1 MTQRRRGF
9 RNRYRGNM
17 PLTEVL
23 LKDIQGL
30 VLDTL
35 SWIKNGFSLPVIVA
49 YPDYPSKKTTIYKI
63 ARKLGYRITNKQL
76 ARAQHVL
83 WFHDTTF
90 ASSELLVQRY
100 PNKKVINRKCID
112 ISKKHVDAVHH
123 QVFGYST
130 IIDPTAHSGAA
141 VAKSDINALHDGEI
155 IRCPIIQPSEKAVYQ
170 IVIDNQTE
178 NGEYVDIRVPVIGG
192 KIPLVYS
199 KFKKESVRFTNKV
212 HRSELHSPERVF
224 SEQELKSICEMAAAM
239 GADFCEF
246 DVLRDNQTKRIYVI
260 DVNKTPY
267 GPPFGLSAN
276 DNNKAVLLLSNA
288 FREEFQP

>member
-30 VLDTL
+30 LVDAL
-35 SWIKNGFSLPVIVA
+35 SWIKNGFRLPVIVV

-63 ARKLGYRITNKQL
+63 ARSLGYRITNKRL
-76 ARAQHVL
+76 SRAQHVL
-83 WFHDTTF
+83 WFHDTTY
-90 ASSELLVQRY
+90 ASSELLAQSY
-100 PNKKVINRKCID
+100 LDKKIINRTCTD
-112 ISKKHVDAVHH
+112 ISKKHVDAIH
-123 QVFGYST
+123 QIVFGYST
-130 IIDPTAHSGAA
+130 IIDPTTHIGAA
-141 VAKSDINALHDGEI
+141 VAKSDVNALHDGEI
-155 IRCPIIQPSEKAVYQ
+155 IRCPIAQPSDKAVYQ
-170 IVIDNQTE
+170 IVIDNETK
-178 NGEYVDIRVPVIGG
+178 NGEYVDIRVAVIGG

-199 KFKKESVRFTNKV
+199 KFKKDSVRFTNKV
-212 HRSELHSPERVF
+212 HRSELHSPESIF
-224 SEQELKSICEMAAAM
+224 SEQELKSIREMAIEM

-267 GPPFGLSAN
+267 GPPFGLSAAES
-276 DNNKAVLLLSNA
+276 NKAVQILSKA
-288 FREEFQP
+288 FHEAFES